1 MARTLVLLMTVGSTT
16 GGQLM
21 ANSTQGLAT
30 LVFLVAFTCLGG
42 ALFEEGNVLLIL
54 LSLAG
59 LGWSAALFL
68 KAKAL
73 AK

>member
-1 MARTLVLLMTVGSTT
+1 
-16 GGQLM
+16 M
-21 ANSTQGLAT
+21 ANSTGLAT
-30 LVFLVAFTCLGG
+30 LVFLFAFTCLAG

-73 AK
+73 AE